1 MFGMRMLPHVVQTHA
16 LLWLFP
22 IEQFASLQ
30 PWSLPTHLTVCA
42 NRAPKVWGCKWHAIK
57 INKRTT
63 RCNTRASENGFNR
76 APPAHAKKI
85 TPTTHKR
92 LGSQHAALTWRHG
105 AIHQNNRIPQVT
117 CNQNLLWHLQHL
129 SLSLAPLHNLHRN
142 TIGHRKWHAI
152 KINKRTTRHKH
163 TH

>member
-30 PWSLPTHLTVCA
+30 PWSLPTHLAVCA
-42 NRAPKVWGCKWHAIK
+42 NRAPNVWGWTSGICA
-57 INKRTT
+57 N
-63 RCNTRASENGFNR
+63 RASENGFNR

-85 TPTTHKR
+85 TPTTHNIF
-92 LGSQHAALTWRHG
+92 GSQHAALTWRHG